1 MNLEISSLSRKGGRE
16 TNEDA
21 CGFVTSIHGACVVVT
36 DGAGGHQGG
45 AVAADII
52 SRTILEAP
60 LTDSRFNL
68 QRILELVELA
78 ESSLESAKLCN
89 LDLKDMSTTV
99 ALALF
104 NTDHSQ
110 MVWGQMGDT
119 RIYLFRRG
127 RSHLLTIDHSLV
139 QNMVDAGLLSAQEI
153 RTHPYRNVLY
163 AALGMERE
171 DDVQL
176 RTGSLQ
182 LEDGD
187 VLFFCSDGFWEPI
200 QEIDME
206 QSLLHAQNPHEWLLM
221 LEQQLVAKNKP
232 NSDNYT
238 ALTAWIGS
246 PAEITVTR
254 SKLEEGNIW
263 SGIDLKKEIYTN
275 QAMTVPQ

>member
-1 MNLEISSLSRKGGRE
+1 MDLEISSLSRKGGRE

-21 CGFVTSIHGACVVVT
+21 CGYITGIFGACVVVT

-45 AVAADII
+45 AVAAEII
-52 SRTILEAP
+52 SRTVLEVP
-60 LTDSRFNL
+60 LSNSPINQ

-78 ESSLESAKLCN
+78 ESSLESVKLSN
-89 LDLKDMSTTV
+89 SDLKDMSTTV

-104 NTDHSQ
+104 STDHSQ

-127 RSHLLTIDHSLV
+127 RSHLLTTDHSLV
-139 QNMVDAGLLSAQEI
+139 QNMVDAGILSADEI
-153 RTHPYRNVLY
+153 RTHPHRNVLY
-163 AALGMERE
+163 AALGMQRE

-176 RTGSLQ
+176 RRGSLQ

-187 VLFFCSDGFWEPI
+187 VLFFCTDGFWEPI
-200 QEIDME
+200 AEIDME

-221 LEQQLVAKNKP
+221 LEQQLLSKNKP

-254 SKLEEGNIW
+254 
-263 SGIDLKKEIYTN
+263 TN
-275 QAMTVPQ
+275 LV

>member
-1 MNLEISSLSRKGGRE
+1 MNLEISTLSRKGGRE

-21 CGFVTSIHGACVVVT
+21 CGFVTSIHGSCVVVT

-45 AVAADII
+45 AVAAEII
-52 SRTILEAP
+52 SRTILETP
-60 LTDSRFNL
+60 QTNDQFN
-68 QRILELVELA
+68 QKRIMELVELA
-78 ESSLESAKLCN
+78 ETSLESAKLSN
-89 LDLKDMSTTV
+89 LELKDMSTTV

-139 QNMVDAGLLSAQEI
+139 QNMVDAGLLTSQEI

-171 DDVQL
+171 DNVQL
-176 RTGSLQ
+176 RTGLLQ

-200 QEIDME
+200 PEFDME

-221 LEQQLVAKNKP
+221 LEQQLVSKKKP

-246 PAEITVTR
+246 PAEITLALTR
-254 SKLEEGNIW
+254 TKTNLDEKDTWPTINLEKDI
-263 SGIDLKKEIYTN
+263 L
-275 QAMTVPQ
+275 

>member
-21 CGFVTSIHGACVVVT
+21 CGFVTGIHGACVVVT
-36 DGAGGHQGG
+36 DGAGGHRGG
-45 AVAADII
+45 AVAAEII

-60 LTDSRFNL
+60 HTNAEFN
-68 QRILELVELA
+68 QKRIFELVELA
-78 ESSLESAKLCN
+78 ETSLESAKLSSSS
-89 LDLKDMSTTV
+89 LKDMSTTV

-200 QEIDME
+200 PEIDME

-221 LEQQLVAKNKP
+221 LEQQLVSKNKP

-246 PAEITVTR
+246 PAEITISR
-254 SKLEEGNIW
+254 SNLDDRNNW
-263 SGIDLKKEIYTN
+263 SAIGFEKTN
-275 QAMTVPQ
+275 L